1 MAPQY
6 IVEVFAFKYITG
18 NSLNM
23 DLSSMASCTQVS
35 FDCGD
40 ELGITL
46 FRQPPL
52 PPPHPPGTYSPEQLG
67 RWWFNK
73 NKTYTLA
80 ETVQEF
86 KDLFSSQN
94 TYEVQ
99 YFDGRFL
106 MPVKTEND
114 LASALKLFVANSNN
128 ANICSLYLIE
138 KRNPS
143 ESQVATIRVQKE
155 YDAAVASVRQI
166 VEKDIPQP
174 NDNRDKDSQ
183 LKRGKRPATSE
194 ERLEA
199 FKARILSTHG
209 TKAMVIDEK
218 TILCNYPACHLKVS
232 CKSYNSQNFD
242 LHVSRAKHS
251 KLNNNKNLKKMFLT
265 MMAQAQHNED
275 NPALSGSIEL

>member
-1 MAPQY
+1 M
-6 IVEVFAFKYITG
+6 
-18 NSLNM
+18 
-23 DLSSMASCTQVS
+23 
-35 FDCGD
+35 
-40 ELGITL
+40 
-46 FRQPPL
+46 
-52 PPPHPPGTYSPEQLG
+52 
-67 RWWFNK
+67 
-73 NKTYTLA
+73 
-80 ETVQEF
+80 QEF

-106 MPVKTEND
+106 MPVKTDNN
-114 LASALKLFVANSNN
+114 LASALKLFV

-174 NDNRDKDSQ
+174 NDNRDKESQ
-183 LKRGKRPATSE
+183 LKTGKRPATSE
-194 ERLEA
+194 EHLEA
-199 FKARILSTHG
+199 FKVRVLSTHG

-218 TILCNYPACHLKVS
+218 AILCNYPACHLKVS
-232 CKSYNSQNFD
+232 CKSYNLQNFD
-242 LHVSRAKHS
+242 LHIPRAKHS
-251 KLNNNKNLKKMFLT
+251 KLNNNKNVKKMFLT

>member
-1 MAPQY
+1 
-6 IVEVFAFKYITG
+6 
-18 NSLNM
+18 M
-23 DLSSMASCTQVS
+23 DLSNMAACTQVS

-52 PPPHPPGTYSPEQLG
+52 PHPPSTYPPEQLR

-73 NKTYTLA
+73 YKTYTLA
-80 ETVQEF
+80 ETVQV
-86 KDLFSSQN
+86 FSSQN

-106 MPVKTEND
+106 MPVKTDND
-114 LASALKLFVANSNN
+114 LAAALKLFVAKV
-128 ANICSLYLIE
+128 CSLYLTE

-143 ESQVATIRVQKE
+143 ECQVATIRIQKE

-166 VEKDIPQP
+166 VEKDILQP
-174 NDNRDKDSQ
+174 NDDGDKDSQ
-183 LKRGKRPATSE
+183 LKRGKRPATSD

-199 FKARILSTHG
+199 FKACVLSILG
-209 TKAMVIDEK
+209 TKATVIDEK

-232 CKSYNSQNFD
+232 CKSYNLQNFD
-242 LHVSRAKHS
+242 LQFSRAKHS
-251 KLNNNKNLKKMFLT
+251 KLNNNKNFKKMFLT
-265 MMAQAQHNED
+265 MMAQA
-275 NPALSGSIEL
+275 